1 MKDVPRLKWH
11 TEGPEQRMNTDLQQ
25 AYWAKQV
32 GF

>member
-11 TEGPEQRMNTDLQQ
+11 TEDPEQRMNTDLQQ
-25 AYWAKQV
+25 AHWAKR